1 MGGVKKFIVFYMAFP
16 LFFSMPFSLLASGWM
31 WHGAFPWIYSHQDQ
45 SWLFLKAGRNG
56 NFYQWNQAEGN
67 WFEYIDYTTSWRVV
81 GETQL
86 DLAQWENWESNPSSF
101 GGILTLNK
109 IKKAAL
115 SSSHRLDISYHRITD
130 LEPLGQLPNLR
141 ELHLQGNEINNLAPL
156 SNLRSLEILDL
167 SSNLIEDVGPLG
179 VLTSLRELNLDDN
192 EITDGNDTIF
202 DQLVDLSRLEKLSI
216 ARNDIT
222 DTSGIE
228 FLKGLEELNLID
240 NSIRSVSG
248 LIDLPAL
255 QTLDLGGNLLIAFPE
270 FPENNQLKVV
280 YLEDN
285 YLSDINFI
293 TALKDLR
300 EINLSDNRI
309 SSIVPLD
316 QVVDSLIWYADF
328 SINGITELDGIEKL
342 PNLRILSISNNFI
355 SSLDPLAHLTELR
368 TLFMDNNEVVS
379 LSPLGYN
386 HKLTGLYA
394 SNNKISDPY
403 GLIGLETLV
412 EALLWGNEISEDAKE
427 VLQLARPKTTFSFE

>member
-1 MGGVKKFIVFYMAFP
+1 MGGIMKFLVCYI
-16 LFFSMPFSLLASGWM
+16 LFPFSFAAPSCLLANGWM
-31 WHGAFPWIYSHQDQ
+31 WHGAFPWIYSHEDE
-45 SWLFLKAGRNG
+45 SWFFLKAGRDG
-56 NFYQWNQAEGN
+56 NFYHWNQAEAK
-67 WFEYIDYTTSWRVV
+67 WFQYRDDNASWQMV
-81 GETQL
+81 GQTQL
-86 DLAQWENWESNPSSF
+86 DLSQWEDWASNSSSF

-109 IKKAAL
+109 IKEAAL
-115 SSSHRLDISYHRITD
+115 SSSYRLDISYHRITD

-141 ELHLQGNEINNLAPL
+141 ELYLQGNEIENLAPL
-156 SNLRSLEILDL
+156 NSLKSLEILDL
-167 SSNLIEDVGPLG
+167 SSNLIADIGPLG
-179 VLTSLRELNLDDN
+179 SLTSLRELNLDDN
-192 EITDGNDTIF
+192 EITDGNDTVF
-202 DQLVDLSRLEKLSI
+202 DQLVDLSRLEKLSV
-216 ARNDIT
+216 ARNDIS

-228 FLKGLEELNLID
+228 SLTGLEELNLTD

-248 LIDLPAL
+248 LVELPEL
-255 QTLDLGGNLLIAFPE
+255 HTLDLGGNLLVSFPV
-270 FPENNQLKVV
+270 FPDDNQLKVV

-309 SSIVPLD
+309 RSIVPLD
-316 QVVDSLIWYADF
+316 QVADSLIWYADL

-355 SSLDPLAHLTELR
+355 TSLDPLAKLPELR

-403 GLIGLETLV
+403 GLIGLEKLI
-412 EALLWGNEISEDAKE
+412 EALLWENEISEEAKS
-427 VLQLARPKTTFSFE
+427 VLLLARPKTTFSFE

>member
-1 MGGVKKFIVFYMAFP
+1 MKFLGYYILLPFYFC
-16 LFFSMPFSLLASGWM
+16 MPSYLLGSGWM
-31 WHGAFPWIYSHQDQ
+31 WHGAFPWIYSHADE
-45 SWLFLKAGRNG
+45 SWLFLEAGRDG
-56 NFYQWNQAEGN
+56 NFYQWNQAEAK
-67 WFEYIDYTTSWRVV
+67 WSKFVDYNASWQVV
-81 GETQL
+81 GQTQL
-86 DLAQWENWESNPSSF
+86 DLSQWEDWESNPSSF

-109 IKKAAL
+109 IKNAAL

-141 ELHLQGNEINNLAPL
+141 ELYLQGNEIEKLAPL
-156 SNLRSLEILDL
+156 SSLKSLEILDL
-167 SSNLIEDVGPLG
+167 SSNLIADIGPLG
-179 VLTSLRELNLDDN
+179 SLTSLRELNLDDN
-192 EITDGNDTIF
+192 EITDANYTVF

-216 ARNDIT
+216 ARNDIS

-228 FLKGLEELNLID
+228 FLTGLEELNLID

-248 LIDLPAL
+248 LVELPAL
-255 QTLDLGGNLLIAFPE
+255 HTLDLGGNLLVSFPE
-270 FPENNQLKVV
+270 FPDDNQLKVV

-309 SSIVPLD
+309 RGIVPLG
-316 QVVDSLIWYADF
+316 QVVDSLIWYADL

-355 SSLDPLAHLTELR
+355 TSLDPLAKLPELR
-368 TLFMDNNEVVS
+368 TLFMDNNEVIS

-403 GLIGLETLV
+403 GLIGLEKLI
-412 EALLWGNEISEDAKE
+412 EALLWENEISEDAKS